1 MVDCIIPAAGLSQ
14 RMGQWKPLLPLFNKT
29 IIEWSVLNAITG
41 GCRVIL
47 IIGSNGIHL
56 EQLFKNNAFVTLI
69 ENTNYSEG
77 LLTSI
82 KCGLTAVKTDHFFV
96 SLADMPFI
104 SPNIFIQLLRAKSNK
119 VIFPSYKNKTGHPV
133 LIPSRY
139 INDINHFHSNQ
150 GLKPL
155 LKKFDNDTIDVPSS
169 GIHFDIDT
177 QVEYKQAKLQAESFL
192 KKNCFDD
199 LTKRLYLFC

>member
-1 MVDCIIPAAGLSQ
+1 MIDCIIPAAGLSQ
-14 RMGQWKPLLPLFNKT
+14 RMGRWKPLLPLFNKT
-29 IIEWSVLNAITG
+29 IIEWSVFNAIAG

-47 IIGSNGIHL
+47 ITGSNGILL
-56 EQLFKNNAFVTLI
+56 EQLFKNNALVTII

-82 KCGLTAVKTDHFFV
+82 KCGLMAVKTDPFFV

-104 SPNIFIQLLRAKSNK
+104 SPDIFKQLSKSKSNK
-119 VIFPSYKNKTGHPV
+119 VIFPSYQNKTGHPV

-139 INDINHFHSNQ
+139 INNIYQFQSNQ

-155 LKKFDNDTIDVPSS
+155 LLKFDNDTIDVPSS

-177 QVEYKQAKLQAESFL
+177 QVEYKQAKLQAGSFL
-192 KKNCFDD
+192 KK
-199 LTKRLYLFC
+199 LL